1 MFLKLPRGAT
11 RTNVTYITMHLHRQ
25 RMRWLLASNLLPK
38 RAGQPAKALVHVSFA
53 ELCGLDVGS
62 VLRDKWIADYRAR
75 WAAHR
80 AAASVST
87 GDGGAWL
94 EGEAARRIA
103 CDAMVIPSSPVTS
116 TRMRSRT

>member
-1 MFLKLPRGAT
+1 MT
-11 RTNVTYITMHLHRQ
+11 HITMHLNGQ
-25 RMRWLLASNLLPK
+25 RMRRLLASDLLPK
-38 RAGQPAKALVHVSFA
+38 RAGQPAKALVHVAFA
-53 ELCGLDVGS
+53 EFCGLDVGS
-62 VLRDKWIADYRAR
+62 VLRDRWIADYRAR

-87 GDGGAWL
+87 GGAWL